1 MHHNLKNIHKVIRD
15 IKTQL
20 HKNPLVKFIAVF
32 LIFVIYSIFS
42 MFKFGASDG
51 LLVGLMTWTFFVLC
65 TPVADAGFILDLPIR
80 VLTGIRMVYSEII
93 VWTIAI
99 GSNLI
104 VHFANPTIYERTGLL
119 SLFQHIISHPWPF
132 WIIIILSAGGTF
144 LSLVFGDELMDI
156 SYEHKKEREHH
167 KRHKHK
173 YRMILIATL
182 FIIILAVYDF
192 LLRTLGVHIPLIG

>member
-1 MHHNLKNIHKVIRD
+1 MHHNLKNIHKVVGD
-15 IKTQL
+15 IKIQL
-20 HKNPLVKFIAVF
+20 HKNPIVKFVAVF
-32 LIFVIYSIFS
+32 LIFLIYSIIS
-42 MFKFGASDG
+42 MFKFGAADG
-51 LLVGLMTWTFFVLC
+51 LLVGLLTWTFFVLC
-65 TPVADAGFILDLPIR
+65 TPIADAGFILDLPIR

-99 GSNLI
+99 SSNLI
-104 VHFANPTIYERTGLL
+104 MHFTNPTIYERTGML
-119 SLFQHIISHPWPF
+119 SLFQHILAHPWPF

-167 KRHKHK
+167 KKHKHK

-182 FIIILAVYDF
+182 FIIILAIYDF